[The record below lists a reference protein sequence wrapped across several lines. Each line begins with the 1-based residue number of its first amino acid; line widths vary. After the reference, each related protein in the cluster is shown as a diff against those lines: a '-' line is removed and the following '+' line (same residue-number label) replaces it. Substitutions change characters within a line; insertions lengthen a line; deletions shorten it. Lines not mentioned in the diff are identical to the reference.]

1 MTLVYFSLFS
11 ILYAIRL
18 LLDMP
23 VVRSLSGVSDSVRQH
38 IDLWITV
45 ILLIPFLLFL
55 RQVLGPQIKTLV
67 RVFLIAQIF
76 AALAIT
82 ADAFGVAGKL
92 RYSLNNYLVLAI
104 VGGLMANFLVLRFR
118 GLGQPWT
125 LELRV
130 LITGL
135 LVFGAFVLH
144 GNLRSLGVLRGP
156 DVEAFGFLFFVG
168 CLGYVAAHHAF
179 ATRQ

>member
-1 MTLVYFSLFS
+1 MLMVLCPLLSALAIPSFSLADLRSEMATIVVGLILLVAGVGVLALFFFRSKSRDLTLVYFSLFS

-67 RVFLIAQIF
+67 RVFLIAQTI
-76 AALAIT
+76 L
-82 ADAFGVAGKL
+82 
-92 RYSLNNYLVLAI
+92 
-104 VGGLMANFLVLRFR
+104 
-118 GLGQPWT
+118 Q
-125 LELRV
+125 
-130 LITGL
+130 
-135 LVFGAFVLH
+135 H
-144 GNLRSLGVLRGP
+144 
-156 DVEAFGFLFFVG
+156 
-168 CLGYVAAHHAF
+168 
-179 ATRQ
+179 